1 MKRLCA
7 ILLGLMMLAGLVC
20 LRTENLSRTCSQ
32 NAGACHG
39 HHSGAAHPF
48 GGQVPVSSPDGTTP
62 LTAAELDWFGRCSST
77 WSPAGP
83 QPVSDLCL

>member
-48 GGQVPVSSPDGTTP
+48 GGGSRLRSP
-62 LTAAELDWFGRCSST
+62 TA
-77 WSPAGP
+77 PHP
-83 QPVSDLCL
+83 